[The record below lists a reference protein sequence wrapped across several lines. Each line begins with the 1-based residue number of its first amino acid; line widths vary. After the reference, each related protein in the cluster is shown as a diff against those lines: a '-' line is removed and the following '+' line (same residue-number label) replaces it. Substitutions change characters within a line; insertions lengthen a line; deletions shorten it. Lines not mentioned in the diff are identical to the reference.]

1 MTMISAISAELRAR
15 AGKGAARAIRREG
28 KVPGVIYG
36 GKQDPI
42 CIAIDPR
49 VIWAELHKPGFK
61 TRLFDVD
68 LGNDG
73 KHRCLA
79 RDVQFHPV
87 TDQPQHIDL
96 MRVSADAVV
105 HVKVPVHVA
114 NADLSPGVK
123 AGGVVTLELHEVEVT
138 CAPDLI
144 PSEIIIDLTGKDVG
158 YSVHVGELAL
168 AAGVSPYHVGTA
180 QAVLAIVPPTV
191 KGGEGEAE
199 VEAAPAAPAP
209 QA

>member
-1 MTMISAISAELRAR
+1 MTTISAIVAELRDR
-15 AGKGAARAIRREG
+15 AGKGAARATRREG
-28 KVPGVIYG
+28 LVPGVIYG

-68 LGNDG
+68 LGAGG

-114 NADLSPGVK
+114 NADKAPGIK
-123 AGGVVTLELHEVEVT
+123 AGGVVSLEMHEVEVT

-144 PSEIIIDLTGKDVG
+144 PGEIVIDLTGKDVG
-158 YSVHVGELAL
+158 FAVHVDELGL
-168 AAGVSPYHVGTA
+168 PAGVTPYHVGA
-180 QAVLAIVPPTV
+180 KAAVLTIVPPTV
-191 KGGEGEAE
+191 KGGEAEASA
-199 VEAAPAAPAP
+199 EA
-209 QA
+209 

>member
-1 MTMISAISAELRAR
+1 MTEISAIVAELRDR
-15 AGKGAARAIRREG
+15 AGKGAARSTRREG

-68 LGNDG
+68 LGNGG
-73 KHRCLA
+73 KHRCLC

-87 TDQPQHIDL
+87 TDQPLHIDL

-105 HVKVPVHVA
+105 HVKVPVHVT
-114 NADLSPGVK
+114 NADKSPGVK
-123 AGGVVTLELHEVEVT
+123 AGGVVSLEMHEVEVT

-144 PSEIIIDLTGKDVG
+144 PGEIVVDLSGKDVG
-158 YSVHVGELAL
+158 YSVHVSELAL
-168 AAGVSPYHVGTA
+168 PAGVTPYHVGA
-180 QAVLAIVPPTV
+180 AAAVLTIVPPTV
-191 KGGEGEAE
+191 KGGEAEAP
-199 VEAAPAAPAP
+199 VEA
-209 QA
+209 

>member
-1 MTMISAISAELRAR
+1 MTEISAIVAELRDR
-15 AGKGAARAIRREG
+15 AGKGAARATRREG

-68 LGNDG
+68 LAAGG
-73 KHRCLA
+73 KHRCLC

-87 TDQPQHIDL
+87 SDQPVHIDL

-105 HVKVPVHVA
+105 HVKVPVHVI
-114 NADLSPGVK
+114 NADKSPGVK
-123 AGGVVTLELHEVEVT
+123 AGGVVSLELHEVEVT

-144 PSEIIIDLTGKDVG
+144 PSEIVIDLAGKDVG
-158 YSVHVGELAL
+158 YSVHVNDLGLP
-168 AAGVSPYHVGTA
+168 AGVTPYHVGA
-180 QAVLAIVPPTV
+180 KAGVLTIVPPTV
-191 KGGEGEAE
+191 KGGDAEAT
-199 VEAAPAAPAP
+199 EA
-209 QA
+209 

>member
-1 MTMISAISAELRAR
+1 MTEISAIVAELRDR
-15 AGKGAARAIRREG
+15 AGKGAARATRREG

-36 GKQDPI
+36 GKQAPL

-68 LGNDG
+68 LGNGG

-87 TDQPQHIDL
+87 TDQPVHIDL

-114 NADLSPGVK
+114 NADKSPGVK
-123 AGGVVTLELHEVEVT
+123 AGGVVSLELHEVEVT

-144 PSEIIIDLTGKDVG
+144 PGEIVIDLTGKDVG
-158 YSVHVGELAL
+158 YSVHVGELGL
-168 AAGVSPYHVGTA
+168 PAGVTPYHVGA
-180 QAVLAIVPPTV
+180 GAAVLTIVPPTV
-191 KGGEGEAE
+191 KGGET
-199 VEAAPAAPAP
+199 EAAEA
-209 QA
+209 

>member
-1 MTMISAISAELRAR
+1 MTEISAIAAELRDR
-15 AGKGAARAIRREG
+15 AGKGAARATRREG

-36 GKQDPI
+36 GKQEPL

-68 LGNDG
+68 LAAGG
-73 KHRCLA
+73 KHRCLC

-87 TDQPQHIDL
+87 TDQPLHIDL
-96 MRVSADAVV
+96 MRVSADAIV
-105 HVKVPVHVA
+105 HVKVPVHVT
-114 NADLSPGVK
+114 NADKSPGVK

-144 PSEIIIDLTGKDVG
+144 PSELVIDLTGKDVG
-158 YSVHVGELAL
+158 YSVHVDQLGLP
-168 AAGVSPYHVGTA
+168 AGVTPYHVGA
-180 QAVLAIVPPTV
+180 KAAVLTIVPPTV
-191 KGGEGEAE
+191 KAGDAEASA
-199 VEAAPAAPAP
+199 EA
-209 QA
+209 